1 VYKTLKQGRKLESS
15 EQDLLG
21 VEKILLLLGILVENI
36 GFGKLGWK
44 MLVQG
49 FDFTMN
55 RSLVNRCL
63 VPLHPVTFTPRT
75 ADS

>member
-1 VYKTLKQGRKLESS
+1 MYKTLKQGRKLKSS

-21 VEKILLLLGILVENI
+21 VEKLLILLGIGRKYWVWEI
-36 GFGKLGWK
+36 GSK

-55 RSLVNRCL
+55 RSLVIRCL